1 MNLTDIREIEA
12 LLTRH
17 GFHFSK
23 TLGQN
28 FLIAPWVPERIARA
42 AVPDGETQVGVVEI
56 GPGVGC
62 LTEQLALRAEKVLSL
77 ELDETLRPVLAET
90 LSGRDNVEI
99 VFGDARKVDFSAIVE
114 EKQPGLRHVFCAN
127 LPYNVTTPILTA
139 LVESGCFEKI
149 VVMIQKEAA
158 RRLCA
163 AAGTED
169 YSVLSVLAQWRAE
182 LQVLFDVPA
191 DCFLPRPKVT
201 SSVIEL
207 RRRAVP
213 LVADT
218 DEKLLFRVVR
228 AAFAQRRK
236 TLSNALSSTF
246 GTAGRE
252 AVAEAL
258 DAFGMDAR
266 TRGEALGAGQ
276 FALLTKALAKRL

>member
-42 AVPDGETQVGVVEI
+42 AVADGEARVGVVEI

-90 LSGRDNVEI
+90 LSEQENVEI
-99 VFGDARKVDFSAIVE
+99 VFGDARKADFSAIVE
-114 EKQPGLRHVFCAN
+114 EKHKGLRHVFCAN

-139 LVESGCFEKI
+139 LIEAGCFEKI

-169 YSVLSVLAQWRAE
+169 YSVLSVLAQWHAE
-182 LQVLFDVPA
+182 LQVLYDVPA

-218 DEKLLFRVVR
+218 DEKLFFRVVR

-266 TRGEALGAGQ
+266 TRGEALGAEQ
-276 FALLTKALAKRL
+276 FALLTKALARRL